1 MPDFRKWIIALA
13 LLALFTGLASAQGG
27 GVGGGSNGGTPF
39 SCTVT
44 NGAVTPT
51 LRAEGYTELTGDIL
65 LVCSGGSQ
73 TALGAVV
80 PTATV
85 TVFLNTAVTSR
96 LLGTNSVTGAS
107 EALMIIDEP
116 GSGEPGYG
124 PALAQNV
131 CGSPSSGAQN
141 PPPPGVTGVCPQW
154 VGQTS
159 ITGSTVTNVPVASNP
174 NTGTGGTYVA
184 QNLSPGANVF
194 QGVVSG
200 SQVTFFG
207 IPVLPPVSTGLE
219 RVFRITNIRA
229 NAAGITAGGPTPG
242 SVTASISISSSSS
255 IPITNST
262 ITVGFVQQ
270 GLTAAFRNTSQSGS
284 SGGAALAQCT
294 SLSTGSGVGILQ
306 YNENFATAFKNQ
318 YGTPGTVSGYPV
330 SAQRPTTQNVPGQVF
345 NSESGFVLNSQLGTS
360 TSTGSQYFPG
370 QADYGTRLK
379 AMFTN
384 IPSGV
389 SIFVSTRD
397 IINTFGVGSAGFF
410 PVGIVSGGTAP
421 QNANAVLVVN
431 ENSPSN
437 GAVPIVTQ
445 CGTTGPSSSFQA
457 PIAPVTISGGTGTA
471 VWEVVQ
477 QNPSALDSF
486 NFGVYV
492 SYTAAA
498 ATNSPTP
505 GNMTVTMSFAPTPTG
520 LQFTAATGSAASS
533 TLTIPRFSDA
543 LDQTKTIASV
553 TLCSTAL
560 LFPYVT
566 NINGFDTGMVLA
578 NTTTDVFG
586 TAAQQGTCTINFY
599 SAPTATATFTTPN
612 IVSGS
617 VYANLASQMDAG
629 FNGYAIAVCN
639 FQYAH
644 GFAFISDVGAR
655 NLAMGYLAL
664 IFTSSTSINRGGTA
678 ENLNN

>member
-13 LLALFTGLASAQGG
+13 VLALFTGLASAQVGTGG
-27 GVGGGSNGGTPF
+27 TNGGTPF

-65 LVCSGGSQ
+65 LVCSGGS
-73 TALGAVV
+73 TPALGSIV

-107 EALMIIDEP
+107 EALMIVDEP

-124 PALAQNV
+124 PGLSQIV
-131 CGSPSSGAQN
+131 CGAPASGAQN
-141 PPPPGVTGVCPQW
+141 PPPPGASGVCPQW
-154 VGQTS
+154 VGQTLVNG
-159 ITGSTVTNVPVASNP
+159 TTVVGVPVLSNP
-174 NTGTGGTYVA
+174 NTGTGGAYVA
-184 QNLSPGANVF
+184 QNLSPGSNVY

-207 IPVLPPVSTGLE
+207 IPVLPPASAGFE

-242 SVTASISISSSSS
+242 SVTASISISSSTS

-262 ITVGFVQQ
+262 ITIGFVQQ
-270 GLTAAFRNTSQSGS
+270 GLTAAFRTTSNSGS
-284 SGGAALAQCT
+284 SGGSALAQCT

-330 SAQRPTTQNVPGQVF
+330 SAQRPSTQNVPGQVY
-345 NSESGFVLNSQLGTS
+345 NSESGFILNSQLGTS
-360 TSTGSQYFPG
+360 TSTGSAYFPG

-379 AMFTN
+379 ALFTN

-397 IINTFGVGSAGFF
+397 IINTFGTTTGFF
-410 PVGIVSGGTAP
+410 PTGIVSGGTAGV
-421 QNANAVLVVN
+421 NANAVLVVN

-445 CGTTGPSSSFQA
+445 SGTSGPSSTLQA
-457 PIAPVTISGGTGTA
+457 PIAPVTISGGSGTA

-505 GNMTVTMSFAPTPTG
+505 GSMTVTMSFAPTPTG
-520 LQFTAATGSAASS
+520 GQFTASTGSAASA

-543 LDQTKTIASV
+543 LDQTKTIASIS
-553 TLCSTAL
+553 LCTTAL

-664 IFTSSTSINRGGTA
+664 IFTSSTAINRGGTA

>member
-13 LLALFTGLASAQGG
+13 VLALFTGLASAQVGTGG
-27 GVGGGSNGGTPF
+27 TNGGTPF

-51 LRAEGYTELTGDIL
+51 LRAEGYTEMTGDIL
-65 LVCSGGSQ
+65 LVCSGGSPL
-73 TALGAVV
+73 ALGSAV

-107 EALMIIDEP
+107 EALMILDEP
-116 GSGEPGYG
+116 GSGEAGYG
-124 PALAQNV
+124 PALPQIV
-131 CGSPSSGAQN
+131 CGSPGSGAQN
-141 PPPPGVTGVCPQW
+141 PPPPGVSNVCPQV
-154 VGQTS
+154 VGTVS
-159 ITGSTVTNVPVASNP
+159 GTAGVPTAGSLVNGV
-174 NTGTGGTYVA
+174 YVA
-184 QNLSPGANVF
+184 TGNPGANVF

-207 IPVLPPVSTGLE
+207 IPVLPPVSSGFE

-229 NAAGITAGGPTPG
+229 NASGITGGGPTPG

-270 GLTAAFRNTSQSGS
+270 GLTAAFRNTSNTGTS
-284 SGGAALAQCT
+284 SGAALAQCT
-294 SLSTGSGVGILQ
+294 NQATGAGIGILQ
-306 YNENFATAFKNQ
+306 YNENFATAFKNE
-318 YGTPGTVSGYPV
+318 YGTTQGAV
-330 SAQRPTTQNVPGQVF
+330 RPTNQNVPGQVY
-345 NSESGFVLNSQLGTS
+345 NSESGFVQTGV
-360 TSTGSQYFPG
+360 TGSSTATGISYVAG

-379 AMFTN
+379 ALFTN

-389 SIFVSTRD
+389 SVFVSTRD
-397 IINTFGVGSAGFF
+397 ISNTFLATF
-410 PVGIVSGGTAP
+410 PTGIVVATNP
-421 QNANAVLVVN
+421 NAVLVVN

-437 GAVPIVTQ
+437 GAVPAVTQ
-445 CGTTGPSSSFQA
+445 SGTTGPSSGIQL
-457 PIAPVTISGGTGTA
+457 PIAPVTISGGSGTA

-486 NFGVYV
+486 GFGVYIT
-492 SYTAAA
+492 YTAAA

-505 GNMTVTMSFAPTPTG
+505 GSMTVTMSFAPTPTG
-520 LQFTAATGSAASS
+520 GQFTATTGSAASA

-543 LDQTKTIASV
+543 LSQTKTIATVS
-553 TLCSTAL
+553 LCTTAL

-617 VYANLASQMDAG
+617 IYANLASQMDAG

-639 FQYAH
+639 FQLAH

-664 IFTSSTSINRGGTA
+664 IFANGSLVRGNAA